1 MSTKDLFKKG
11 NKVLTKSQEAK
22 IETDLESTELVRDVV
37 RANNKFHS
45 HIDYSKPENFAFY
58 GSAQKYYEDSFNRV
72 YQTYPYDGS
81 LSEKEKWLHDS
92 SELDLWIL
100 DNAYPKTAGHVKL
113 GTNQSI
119 VVKGGPNNQP
129 GITEGEKEEL
139 SKQFPIKSGNSNI
152 WDTSI
157 YRNSNLYVDGTLGN
171 TIEFW
176 AKLDASVSNT
186 ATVRL
191 VTIKNTA
198 GATFSISFN
207 RSSGY
212 VGMVYTDAGGDGF
225 DDGYVETT
233 FLEETWAHYSFTVVN
248 TASQVKSEFYKNGVL
263 VKAITSGDDIAP
275 ISQEG
280 LSLVLNGTLASTD
293 TVDGLYLDE
302 FRFWKRARTAQ
313 EIGRHWHT
321 NVNGG
326 TNTDDNKYNTE
337 NRKVDL
343 GIYYKFNEGITG
355 DANID
360 TTVLDYSGRISNG
373 TITNYT
379 TTTRTTTSA
388 FDESGLFEV
397 AEEKDLIIYSSHPD
411 FISSKKTYMDK
422 GLVYDYN
429 NNSSIYHTMP
439 TWIIEED
446 ESSGENA
453 KELTQVMSS
462 YFDSAQIKIKELVN
476 LKDVEYHTLEERM
489 NKPYSLIRK
498 TLESAGM
505 VVPDLFTEASAFEE
519 ILSRGEQEKFE
530 EKLQDVKNTIYQNIY
545 NNLSY
550 IYKSK
555 GTEKAFRNLIRCF
568 GIDDELLKI
577 NMYSDGSD
585 YLLEDSRRTTAI
597 KKKFVD
603 FNNTNRDQGLVYTKA
618 DPSNASSDSY
628 IRGVGLGREPNL
640 SFTFETEVI
649 FPKRVSSDHPSHEP
663 PTNAEEHIA
672 YLGEYTTSYSAND
685 LFDLKAVKENS
696 DASSEN
702 VKFVLTMD
710 GQTLET
716 QFFKSVY
723 ENSKWNLAV
732 RLVPKK
738 SLSGVVSG
746 GSTTDYRAELYCV
759 RMLADVVEDEQL
771 VTADIT
777 EVNARALLAKDK
789 YISIGALHSSG
800 NPESVSLDNDTRV
813 KISSTLFWYDNL
825 TNEEI
830 KAHAS
835 DASNFGRLHPSEEAY
850 SHDAEFATIQVPK
863 RDTLA
868 MHWDFSEVSTTDGSG
883 EFIVNDLSQ
892 GNELTQTDINKKA
905 ILLDGAND
913 HILVSDQDAFSFTDG
928 STDKPFSMSVWA
940 FVGDISTDNG
950 PFLTKADF
958 SGPSNATEYIFK
970 QANGKLQMFM
980 YDTTKSQSG
989 HSIRSIANATSLTN
1003 NTWHHVVMTYDGS
1016 DSQNGIT
1023 LYTDGSETAAT
1034 KTTTQTVVDGSPVV
1048 YENMH
1053 NTTVPLIIGA
1063 TKDGVE
1069 PTLNAN
1075 RVFEDKLADI
1085 CVFDKELS
1093 AAEVTEIYN
1102 SNQVKD
1108 MTKFSAYD
1116 SIISWWKMGD
1126 DLDTTGAGNI
1136 KDYKGSHHGTLT
1148 YGASIVDETTLD
1160 TDSVVDGRYGWFTNL
1175 VGRQVTGLGK
1185 HFTSNDKQIVNRE
1198 YVHSAKHRP
1207 PEVINSED
1215 LIEIRSQ
1222 DDLTFT
1228 KDAQITTHFFAAEKS
1243 MYQVIS
1249 DDMINLFATIVEFND
1264 LIGQPVNRYR
1274 MEYKTLEKFRAR
1286 YFEKVNNVPSLEKYI
1301 ELYKWIDSSIGLMIQ
1316 ELIPVSSNFS
1326 ADLRNMVESHVL
1338 ERNKYWTKFPTMEM
1352 SGEPPVGVMRGINEL
1367 TYNWKEGH
1375 APVAPET
1382 TEDDKFLWGDKR
1394 VNASD
1399 ITTGDSD
1406 VDDNR
1411 EILRKVATRT
1421 TKGMVQVVRRGS
1433 VDVEENKPIL
1443 RTVAGATYEGR
1454 TYANRALS
1462 KPYKLNL
1469 DITKNVHGG
1478 VNYSAKTKDPNA
1490 FIRAAT
1496 RIIPGVG
1503 TVGVAATL
1511 AANPVTYEEWKKLYT
1526 IKRTVNITISDTEL
1540 GLTNTFDGDT
1550 IYPYYGYRDRDAGID
1565 TTAIISGH
1573 HNDSYGG
1580 DAEIPMQGPF
1590 TETWVGGNQH
1600 RHVPLLTGLEDTGSA
1615 NFTAPTSAAGS
1626 ISSQPARTCITVA
1639 DNDDFSFTDGSGQDY
1654 SAAISLWVKPN
1665 SDRTVHIL
1673 TKVDE
1678 WNIHISGSAVFFTIK
1693 DGSSFTASVSPAI
1706 DASSNEWHHLV
1717 INFKA
1722 STSVDSSQIEMWVNG
1737 TLLDTDT
1744 ENNVGYHSMDNQS
1757 TDLIIGNKT
1766 TTLSQG
1772 LNGQMRDIAI
1782 FNFKD
1787 QSSALSAAD
1796 ITELYNDNIAGHPK
1810 LSSLVGW
1817 WKLHKNVEGYLG
1829 RNGTIVTT
1837 SPGEITFNTLP
1848 PRMNSSVRPEFYL
1861 DDSGVLKHPHE
1872 VGNSAAARYTRDE
1885 VAKRP
1890 VNIRN
1895 IKTSTTGNSPL
1906 GNYARDYEVVQT
1918 SGRTQNN
1925 SWFVASGS
1933 GTPTEIDHPF
1943 VVGNEDTEATPGDET
1958 TATIDFV
1965 GRRKRSADF
1974 ALPDRGRSE
1983 HVIVERFSAPGESL
1997 TMTRGYLDRVAEEF
2011 SPYSGINNRNL
2022 DVRSDY
2028 AKRLYTHS
2036 GFHEGSQGYE
2046 SSSPVLPSVH
2056 KVNRN
2061 AFFRPLETGC
2071 TTDYD
2076 NAYVSHQI
2084 PRSDLQYAFVTASID
2099 YDKYR
2104 YYADFTDI
2112 GYLEV
2117 PDDDSL
2123 SFVSTDLSFFCWINP
2138 IKLKEEILSLTD
2150 PGGWINIVN
2159 KIDLANPANG
2169 VEYDLRIQN
2178 NGGTIS
2184 LQAIIATD
2192 GSNYIQR
2199 SCALDTSLL
2208 KNWFSVGFSHDYS
2221 SSEIKVFVNGQQP
2234 SSTYSTIGTHTGMT
2248 NGTAPLTI
2256 GDRYYIRDAILFSK
2270 YVSPTEALE
2279 LYNTKDVRNLSFY
2292 AQTLSYWKLASR
2304 KDSVGTNDG
2313 TIEVNGKVINNENP
2327 PGQCFYSDQPL
2338 FSGYYD
2344 EIHVQKGNEEYN
2356 APYADFQGGGWRFVR
2371 NVEKASVVNQ
2381 RRTNTYSQLTRNSGD
2396 RGVSSY
2402 IEPAVVWNKPNIHYV
2417 IDENYDTSIRQ
2428 GSIFSQ
2434 DAVEFG
2440 SNPISYSYSNN
2451 LEVFSNEMLTRAV
2464 DIDKTDN
2471 SGFSEILME
2480 IFKKAELLFSRSVAR
2495 EIIFPK
2501 HKNVGLKKTRTR
2513 TKFDTYKFFWKD
2525 KMFDRVKCSNAT
2537 KLGYEM
2543 TPEFQKLFNQKYSV
2557 DVVDNFHYI
2566 QSGSAEESYKVIGDL
2581 TYMGEDRMRHMVTRK
2596 DVDPLHTG
2604 SSTLLYGLEGICEAQ
2619 ATSSDIVPVY
2629 SSSEIARNKK
2639 APIPSPQLYHNPY
2652 NENYKESEGWINRK
2666 PITSGQKVNYNDYDS
2681 FSEEVKL
2688 AAQNYGLVSEFRI
2701 SEHMDKYILE
2711 NGGNFRAKNYDFLTL
2726 DGASHDGESHTLS
2739 SGTSIKETSTFYSLK
2754 KENDSLTIT
2763 AYPTDASLLSGLR
2776 TFVKNNAEGFF
2787 GYNPIYTRTNSTFD
2801 ITNSVN
2807 SEVEILASGGENYIS
2822 INPYQDGVSAAGKF
2836 NLSTSDEDWVEIE
2849 IDNFTQDGLINEAFP
2864 LLTYL
2869 NFSPYT
2875 YSDVSVDEAYPSPVV
2890 FSVWAQPE
2898 TLSSGETQTSFGLFN
2913 FGSGSRSVSLFSK
2926 YNFSQGLASYQD
2938 LGITLVLSDGS
2949 GDPDEGLPG
2958 TTLTDSSSVYTF
2970 FTPGGSPAELNPNV
2984 MNNVVLQIVP
2994 PEPTSAASTS
3004 YEKNYLVKIYLNGVE
3019 LHGVHVMELESANW
3033 NGRNS
3038 GGQSINAYSPCPIGE
3053 FEGTSNPW
3061 FEEYDVDYAG
3071 RLKGMSTS
3079 TSLRLG
3085 TADYANSRMNIS
3097 AGSFKFRGLLD
3108 EFTIFRG
3115 ILPSSSIA
3123 AIYNNGVPNNVNELI
3138 ANGQIVGNGLYETT
3152 DRAFHM
3158 TSFGLISIPMPST
3171 VDNGE
3176 FDLGGKY
3183 YSNFESITSSGVVPT
3198 GWTTNESNE
3207 TPANGPTVQ
3216 QSTLGAGNSVF
3227 ALRGYLDLHSDVD
3240 DPPGAH
3246 TSHSDDHFRWIQ
3258 HPQAFE
3264 TGITVSFKAY
3274 QGRTSGDYGLTEEPE
3289 QSKGEYLW
3297 LQYKVGTGGTWQDA
3311 ADPLQPGTGGGGTGG
3326 IWDLQTTVTR
3336 DITDAGV
3343 SSSSPIYLRWIA
3355 YAETTGDTANRDTWG
3370 IDDIEIKETAVTE
3383 DEYTAVEAQRIQIL
3397 AGSTPFVK
3405 YTDFEDNYDKPAQQ
3419 LIEAS
3424 LPVWHR
3430 IGVPNYDKVVTQ
3442 DQWDEE
3448 FFSSYVHTDD
3458 INFIEAA
3465 DAEHDELGLETT
3477 KKVRL
3482 KVNAI
3487 KKLLPY
3493 EGFYPQD
3500 RTVQLANLFVEK
3512 VSPDILHNEKVY
3524 KDQAVQAALQHFFAP
3539 GILYNS
3545 IKAGIAC
3552 DWATYTNESG
3562 MEPSYFGQTIQV
3574 FDATGAIETKYLK
3587 DAIPYWS
3594 NAPQTV
3600 NIYSE
3605 GADDAARLL
3614 DVPPTTSNALS
3625 GLFSHSEIDVPDSD
3639 LSIKRLVI
3647 TKAPNKRLPFESL
3660 LSPVE
3665 YLLDGTD
3672 GDRYTPAT
3680 ASVNVERKSNQHF
3693 LLNPSYYNSLHVDM
3707 TGTPTTS
3714 YDKYCSPYFELSGDS
3729 VGKKDFRY
3737 ELAMNNFLSETV
3749 KFFIKE
3755 EQLSSFSSRPENE
3768 FSAMTSGSTYY
3779 MDVALRQSQK
3789 FSVVNSPGSLGGR
3802 YFGPPSAYIKES
3814 DSYGFIYPQAGTNN
3828 NIEDPAYAPY
3838 TPPYFY
3844 GESVARVTFTATETK
3859 KYTLDEILEQS
3870 TVQYEN
3876 RQAAD
3881 LFRRK
3886 NLINTA
3892 VDASGAPSDPFDGD
3906 FENSTAWTSKMPLD
3920 SSINLFG
3927 KTKLSRQ
3934 EFDAG
3939 GNPTAISSSNNTELD
3954 TWVIYTKF
3962 ECPLFNFSDSSQD
3975 SDEGTLDALGIN
3987 TDNVE
3992 FLSTGSYDY
4001 TSSYLNTQNTERFT
4015 TDKRTGSGIWAGYGK
4030 QEDGKGVTV
4039 SIRESFPQGASATT
4053 GSLIEVCGFTPEAKQ
4068 IGRVAD
4074 EKEITEAVVMIP
4086 FLDKPIRAL
4095 GSPATVLVDDKNF
4108 IKINKLEYREQERKH
4123 NINGVIYTN
4132 EAGEEIR
4139 QTSITNMIEGMKKYN
4154 VPPLYDFETFE
4165 DQDPFVM
4172 YFFEFRH
4179 ILDRED
4185 LSNIWQ
4191 GVQPKIAKEAMLDSV
4206 EIDHEINKHEFF
4218 GNMGKLPEGI
4228 RWMTF
4233 KVKRKAEKSYYKMTQ
4248 DSRDDSRFKFDFE
4261 VGTKEPEY
4269 GYNYPY
4275 DYFTMLEK
4283 VQVEVGSEKDV
4294 DPAEQYRRSTGDE
4307 E

>member
-22 IETDLESTELVRDVV
+22 IKSDLESTELVRDVV
-37 RANNKFHS
+37 RASNKFHS
-45 HIDYSKPENFAFY
+45 HVDYSKPENFAFY

-81 LSEKEKWLHDS
+81 LSEKEKWFHDS

-100 DNAYPKTAGHVKL
+100 DNAYPKSAGHVKL

-119 VVKGGPNNQP
+119 TVKGGPNNQP
-129 GITEGEKEEL
+129 GITAGEKEEL
-139 SKQFPIKSGNSNI
+139 SKQYPVKQGNSNI

-157 YRNSNLYVDGTLGN
+157 YRNSNLYIDGTLGN

-176 AKLDASVSNT
+176 AKLEASVSGDVYPVVVGNENGNRIQVQFNT
-186 ATVRL
+186 TTNL
-191 VTIKNTA
+191 V
-198 GATFSISFN
+198 SL
-207 RSSGY
+207 
-212 VGMVYTDAGGDGF
+212 VYTDDTDVGLSGASGQ
-225 DDGYVETT
+225 TT
-233 FLEETWAHYSFTVVN
+233 IASLFGTTWAHYAFSFVN
-248 TASQVKSEFYKNGVL
+248 SGSNVKAEIYKNGTIVGT
-263 VKAITSGDDIAP
+263 ITSGTNLGTV
-275 ISQEG
+275 SQKTTY
-280 LSLVLNGTLASTD
+280 LRANGTAASTN
-293 TVDGLYLDE
+293 TVNGLYLDE
-302 FRFWKRARTAQ
+302 FRFWKRIRTAE
-313 EIGRHWHT
+313 EIGRYWLT

-355 DANID
+355 DASID

-379 TTTRTTTSA
+379 STVRVTTSA

-397 AEEKDLIIYSSHPD
+397 AEEKDLVIYSSHPD
-411 FISSKKTYMDK
+411 FVSAKKLYMDT

-439 TWIIEED
+439 AWIIEED
-446 ESSGENA
+446 DTSGQNT
-453 KELTQVMSS
+453 KELTQIMSS
-462 YFDSAQIKIKELVN
+462 YFDSAQVKIKELVN
-476 LKDVEYHTLEERM
+476 LKDVEYHTLEERT

-519 ILSRGEQEKFE
+519 ILSRGEKEKFE

-555 GTEKAFRNLIRCF
+555 GTEKSFRNLIRCF

-577 NMYSDGSD
+577 NMYSDGAD

-603 FNNTNRDQGLVYTKA
+603 FNHAGRDQGLVYTKV
-618 DPSNASSDSY
+618 DSSNSSSTSY
-628 IRGVGLGREPNL
+628 IRGVGPSRSPNL

-649 FPKRVSSDHPSHEP
+649 FPKRVASDHPGFDA
-663 PTNAEEHIA
+663 PTNLEEHIA

-685 LFDLKAVKENS
+685 LFDLKAVKEGS

-800 NPESVSLDNDTRV
+800 NPESASLDNDTRV

-892 GNELTQTDINKKA
+892 GNTIFESDVNKKA
-905 ILLDGAND
+905 ILLDGTD
-913 HILVSDQDAFSFTDG
+913 DIVVVSDQDAYSPTDG
-928 STDKPFSMSVWA
+928 STDKAFSISAWIY
-940 FVGDISTDNG
+940 VGDVSADNG
-950 PFLTKADF
+950 PFVAK
-958 SGPSNATEYIFK
+958 SNNTISVRNEYIFK
-970 QANGKLQMFM
+970 HASGEVQFFIYDSALNANGNALRAQAN
-980 YDTTKSQSG
+980 
-989 HSIRSIANATSLTN
+989 AATLSDA
-1003 NTWHHVVMTYDGS
+1003 TWHHVVMTYDGS
-1016 DSQNGIT
+1016 TNASGIKI
-1023 LYTDGSETAAT
+1023 YTDGSQTATTNSEAGTYVRLRNTAT
-1034 KTTTQTVVDGSPVV
+1034 
-1048 YENMH
+1048 
-1053 NTTVPLIIGA
+1053 PLTFGA
-1063 TKDGVE
+1063 TED
-1069 PTLNAN
+1069 TSNAN

-1085 CVFDKELS
+1085 CIFDKELS
-1093 AAEVTEIYN
+1093 ATEVTEIYN

-1108 MTKFSAYD
+1108 MSKFSAYD
-1116 SIISWWKMGD
+1116 NIISWWKMGD
-1126 DLDTTGAGNI
+1126 DLDATGANGI

-1148 YGASIVDETTLD
+1148 NGASIVDETTLG

-1175 VGRQVTGLGK
+1175 VGRQVTGRGK
-1185 HFTSNDKQIVNRE
+1185 HFTNNDKQIVNRE

-1338 ERNKYWTKFPTMEM
+1338 ERNKYWTKFPTLEM
-1352 SGEPPVGVMRGINEL
+1352 SGEPPMGVMRGINEL
-1367 TYNWKEGH
+1367 TYNWKEGT
-1375 APVAPET
+1375 APVGSET
-1382 TEDDKFLWGDKR
+1382 TENDKFLWGDKR

-1399 ITTGDSD
+1399 ITTGNST

-1411 EILRKVATRT
+1411 EILRRVATRT
-1421 TKGMVQVVRRGS
+1421 TEGMVQVVRRGS

-1443 RTVAGATYEGR
+1443 RTPAGAVYQGR
-1454 TYANRALS
+1454 TFANRALS

-1469 DITKNVHGG
+1469 DIAKNVHGG

-1496 RIIPGVG
+1496 RIIPGDPA
-1503 TVGVAATL
+1503 TVGIAATL
-1511 AANPVTYEEWKKLYT
+1511 ATNPVTYEEWKKLYT
-1526 IKRTVNITISDTEL
+1526 VKRTVTVTISDTEL
-1540 GLTNTFDGDT
+1540 SLTSTFDGDT

-1565 TTAIISGH
+1565 TTAVISGH
-1573 HNDSYGG
+1573 HNDSYGD

-1600 RHVPLLTGLEDTGSA
+1600 RHVHLLTGLEDTGSA
-1615 NFTAPTSAAGS
+1615 NFTAPTSAAGT
-1626 ISSQPARTCITVA
+1626 IPSQPARTSITVA
-1639 DNDDFSFTDGSGQDY
+1639 DNDDFSFTDGSSQDY

-1665 SDRTVHIL
+1665 SDRTVYLL

-1678 WNIHISGSAVFFTIK
+1678 WNIHISSSSAVVFTIK
-1693 DGSSFTASVSPAI
+1693 DGSSFTAQIAPGIATT
-1706 DASSNEWHHLV
+1706 SNEWHHLV
-1717 INFKA
+1717 VNFKA
-1722 STSVDSSQIEMWVNG
+1722 SISVDSSQIELWVNG
-1737 TLLDTDT
+1737 VLLDTDT
-1744 ENNVGYHSMDNQS
+1744 EDNAGYHSMDNKS
-1757 TDLIIGNKT
+1757 TELIIGNFT
-1766 TTLSQG
+1766 TSYDQG
-1772 LNGQMRDIAI
+1772 MNGQMRDVAI

-1796 ITELYNDNIAGHPK
+1796 IAELYNDNIAGHPK
-1810 LSSLVGW
+1810 VASLVGW

-1837 SPGEITFNTLP
+1837 SPGEITFNALP
-1848 PRMNSSVRPEFYL
+1848 PRMNSSIRPEFYL

-1872 VGNSAAARYTRDE
+1872 VGTTAAARYTRDE

-1895 IKTSTTGNSPL
+1895 IKTNTTGNSPL

-1933 GTPTEIDHPF
+1933 GTPTEINHPF
-1943 VVGNEDTEATPGDET
+1943 VVGDEKDIP
-1958 TATIDFV
+1958 IDFV

-2011 SPYSGINNRNL
+2011 SPYAGINNRNL

-2061 AFFRPLETGC
+2061 TFFRPVDGGC

-2076 NAYVSHQI
+2076 NAYVNHQI

-2104 YYADFTDI
+2104 TGAADERYPYDQC
-2112 GYLEV
+2112 
-2117 PDDDSL
+2117 S
-2123 SFVSTDLSFFCWINP
+2123 
-2138 IKLKEEILSLTD
+2138 D
-2150 PGGWINIVN
+2150 PAAD
-2159 KIDLANPANG
+2159 KIP
-2169 VEYDLRIQN
+2169 V
-2178 NGGTIS
+2178 
-2184 LQAIIATD
+2184 
-2192 GSNYIQR
+2192 
-2199 SCALDTSLL
+2199 
-2208 KNWFSVGFSHDYS
+2208 
-2221 SSEIKVFVNGQQP
+2221 
-2234 SSTYSTIGTHTGMT
+2234 
-2248 NGTAPLTI
+2248 
-2256 GDRYYIRDAILFSK
+2256 
-2270 YVSPTEALE
+2270 
-2279 LYNTKDVRNLSFY
+2279 
-2292 AQTLSYWKLASR
+2292 
-2304 KDSVGTNDG
+2304 
-2313 TIEVNGKVINNENP
+2313 
-2327 PGQCFYSDQPL
+2327 L

-2344 EIHVQKGNEEYN
+2344 EIHVQKGNEGYN
-2356 APYADFQGGGWRFVR
+2356 APYADFQGGGWRFIR
-2371 NVEKASVVNQ
+2371 NVENPQVVNQ
-2381 RRTNTYSQLTRNSGD
+2381 RKTNTYSQLVPASGVGIAE
-2396 RGVSSY
+2396 RTVNSY
-2402 IEPAVVWNKPNIHYV
+2402 IEPAVVWNKPNTHYV
-2417 IDENYDTSIRQ
+2417 LNEIYDAFVRSGTVPPSVGEPTADLAARRQ
-2428 GSIFSQ
+2428 DIEKS
-2434 DAVEFG
+2434 

-2451 LEVFSNEMLTRAV
+2451 LEMFSNEMLTRAV

-2471 SGFSEILME
+2471 GDFSETLME
-2480 IFKKAELLFSRSVAR
+2480 IFKKAELLFSSSVAR

-2525 KMFDRVKCSNAT
+2525 KMFDRVKCSNTT

-2543 TPEFQKLFNQKYSV
+2543 TPEFKRLFKQKFSV
-2557 DVVDNFHYI
+2557 DVMDGFHFHQTDSTDNEY
-2566 QSGSAEESYKVIGDL
+2566 YKVIGDL
-2581 TYMGEDRMRHMVTRK
+2581 TYMGEDRMRHMITRK
-2596 DVDPLHTG
+2596 DLDLTDSSHPLSGSSSTG
-2604 SSTLLYGLEGICEAQ
+2604 SFLGLEGICEAQ

-2629 SSSEIARNKK
+2629 SSSEITRNKT

-2711 NGGNFRAKNYDFLTL
+2711 NGGNFRVKNYDFLTL

-2754 KENDSLTIT
+2754 KEDDSLAIA
-2763 AYPTDASLLSGLR
+2763 AYPTSSTDTAL
-2776 TFVKNNAEGFF
+2776 VKNNAEGFF
-2787 GYNPIYTRTNSTFD
+2787 GLNPIYTPAGSDFD

-2807 SEVEILASGGENYIS
+2807 SEVEILASDVENYIS

-2836 NLSTSDEDWVEIE
+2836 NLSASDNDYLDITL
-2849 IDNFTQDGLINEAFP
+2849 DNFTISAETTPGEAP
-2864 LLTYL
+2864 LDANALSFHRTS
-2869 NFSPYT
+2869 SP
-2875 YSDVSVDEAYPSPVV
+2875 DPVAVSI
-2890 FSVWAQPE
+2890 WAQPE
-2898 TLSSGETQTSFGLFN
+2898 ETYTST
-2913 FGSGSRSVSLFSK
+2913 SKCVWSLFQLDGGDRVCL
-2926 YNFSQGLASYQD
+2926 FSQYHYSDGEPTGSDYRNLGL
-2938 LGITLVLSDGS
+2938 TLVA
-2949 GDPDEGLPG
+2949 
-2958 TTLTDSSSVYTF
+2958 TDSTNDGIPGQNIDNNSTVYTF
-2970 FTPGGSPAELNPNV
+2970 FKSDGTVAFLENGK
-2984 MNNVVLQIVP
+2984 MNNIVLQVIP
-2994 PEPTSAASTS
+2994 PETASGAS
-3004 YEKNYLVKIYLNGVE
+3004 INFLIKAWLNGEE
-3019 LHGVHVMELESANW
+3019 LYGIHVRELDSTIYSERVLHAQAIS
-3033 NGRNS
+3033 
-3038 GGQSINAYSPCPIGE
+3038 AYSPCPIGMWQHS
-3053 FEGTSNPW
+3053 GINPPW
-3061 FEEYDVDYAG
+3061 HTYYDASGFSDNLNVRGLSYAKYG
-3071 RLKGMSTS
+3071 RLGMDTS
-3079 TSLRLG
+3079 S
-3085 TADYANSRMNIS
+3085 N
-3097 AGSFKFRGLLD
+3097 KFRGLLD
-3108 EFTIFRG
+3108 EFTMFRG
-3115 ILPSSSIA
+3115 ILPSSSIT
-3123 AIYNNGVPNNVNELI
+3123 AIYNNGVPNNVNELV
-3138 ANGQIVGNGLYETT
+3138 ANGQIVGNGLYEGTT
-3152 DRAFHM
+3152 NQN
-3158 TSFGLISIPMPST
+3158 LIINGQVFSYPVPAT

-3176 FDLGGKY
+3176 FDIIGYDGETSAISYDFQSTAVDHLH
-3183 YSNFESITSSGVVPT
+3183 SNWTS
-3198 GWTTNESNE
+3198 NESDE
-3207 TPANGPTVQ
+3207 TEAYGPKVKENTA
-3216 QSTLGAGNSVF
+3216 STNKALV
-3227 ALRGYLDLHSDVD
+3227 LRGYLDSYSDVTN
-3240 DPPGAH
+3240 PPGPTDSSAYY
-3246 TSHSDDHFRWIQ
+3246 RWVSPDNTFASPIS
-3258 HPQAFE
+3258 
-3264 TGITVSFKAY
+3264 ISFKAY
-3274 QGRTSGDYGLTEEPE
+3274 EGRSGGDYTCINPPE
-3289 QSKGEYLW
+3289 SNQQEYLW
-3297 LQYKVGTGGTWQDA
+3297 LQYKIGASGAWRVLKTIKPGENNIDAVSSTWDLQNDISAIIGDVGQTV
-3311 ADPLQPGTGGGGTGG
+3311 ADPL
-3326 IWDLQTTVTR
+3326 
-3336 DITDAGV
+3336 
-3343 SSSSPIYLRWIA
+3343 YLRWICHVS
-3355 YAETTGDTANRDTWG
+3355 TTNATTAGSALDLWA
-3370 IDDIEIKETAVTE
+3370 IDDIVIKNLTTETIDRPTSSPGL
-3383 DEYTAVEAQRIQIL
+3383 QRISL
-3397 AGSTPFVK
+3397 NSSATGPRFGSV
-3405 YTDFEDNYDKPAQQ
+3405 DFENNYSIPEQQ
-3419 LIEAS
+3419 SIEAS

-3430 IGVPNYDKVVTQ
+3430 IGVPSYDKVVTQ
-3442 DQWDEE
+3442 GQWDNE

-3465 DAEHDELGLETT
+3465 DAKHDELGLETK

-3512 VSPDILHNEKVY
+3512 ISPDILHNEKVY

-3552 DWATYTNESG
+3552 DWASYTNESG
-3562 MEPSYFGQTIQV
+3562 IEPSYFGSKINILDSGV
-3574 FDATGAIETKYLK
+3574 PSTKY
-3587 DAIPYWS
+3587 S
-3594 NAPQTV
+3594 QRMAPIWYLYPATIDLTTETFLTSPPV
-3600 NIYSE
+3600 NV
-3605 GADDAARLL
+3605 D
-3614 DVPPTTSNALS
+3614 TNLS
-3625 GLFSHSEIDVPDSD
+3625 GPYGNFSDSLTYDTITTNSYTPSPLAFDIDYLVKD
-3639 LSIKRLVI
+3639 LII
-3647 TKAPNKRLPFESL
+3647 TKAPSKRLPFESIL
-3660 LSPVE
+3660 EPYK
-3665 YLLDGTD
+3665 YLKDGNDGTLQD
-3672 GDRYTPAT
+3672 AAGTEKIKKKP
-3680 ASVNVERKSNQHF
+3680 NQHF
-3693 LLNPSYYNSLHVDM
+3693 LMNPSYYKDIIKYNTTETTRTVDEANSNYKD
-3707 TGTPTTS
+3707 
-3714 YDKYCSPYFELSGDS
+3714 YNYPYFEVTEDS
-3729 VGKKDFRY
+3729 HSRDSRY
-3737 ELAMNNFLSETV
+3737 EMAMNNFLAEST
-3749 KFFIKE
+3749 KFFIKG
-3755 EQLSSFSSRPENE
+3755 EQLSSFASNKPQG
-3768 FSAMTSGSTYY
+3768 SGFTMDSGKVYY
-3779 MDVALRQSQK
+3779 MDVVLSK
-3789 FSVVNSPGSLGGR
+3789 SKEFSIVNSPGSLGGR
-3802 YFGPPSAYIKES
+3802 YFGPPVRWIGGDGEVYQDES
-3814 DSYGFIYPQAGTNN
+3814 GKISDAAF
-3828 NIEDPAYAPY
+3828 APY
-3838 TPPYFY
+3838 TPSYFY
-3844 GESVARVTFTATETK
+3844 AESRARIKFTPPTSGSTT
-3859 KYTLDEILEQS
+3859 YTLDEIFELSEVMDIS
-3870 TVQYEN
+3870 DKTDQYFSQEAVSMN
-3876 RQAAD
+3876 R
-3881 LFRRK
+3881 
-3886 NLINTA
+3886 INPLSQEPTP
-3892 VDASGAPSDPFDGD
+3892 PSDLSYTSSPAY
-3906 FENSTAWTSKMPLD
+3906 TAKMPL
-3920 SSINLFG
+3920 SASIELFG

-3934 EFDAG
+3934 EFDAD
-3939 GNPTAISSSNNTELD
+3939 GNPTAISSANNTELD

-3962 ECPLFNFSDSSQD
+3962 ECPLFDFSDSSNA

-3987 TDNVE
+3987 KKPKET
-3992 FLSTGSYDY
+3992 LSKTIDSGTYDY
-4001 TSSYLNTQNTERFT
+4001 TSSYTNTQNTERFT

-4030 QEDGKGVTV
+4030 QQDGNGVTI
-4039 SIRESFPQGASATT
+4039 SIRESFPQGVSATT
-4053 GSLIEVCGFTPEAKQ
+4053 GSLIDVCGFTPETKQ
-4068 IGRVAD
+4068 VGRVAD
-4074 EKEITEAVVMIP
+4074 EKEITESVIMIP

-4172 YFFEFRH
+4172 YFFEFKH
-4179 ILDRED
+4179 TLDRED

-4191 GVQPKIAKEAMLDSV
+4191 GVQPKIAKKATLDSV
-4206 EIDHEINKHEFF
+4206 EIDHEINPHEFF
-4218 GNMGKLPEGI
+4218 GNIGELPEGI

-4275 DYFTMLEK
+4275 DYFTMLEMI
-4283 VQVEVGSEKDV
+4283 QVEANSEKQI
-4294 DPAEQYRRSTGDE
+4294 DPLEQYKRLADGDE

>member
-22 IETDLESTELVRDVV
+22 IKSDLESTELVRDVV
-37 RANNKFHS
+37 RTNNKFHS
-45 HIDYSKPENFAFY
+45 HVDYSKPENFAFY

-81 LSEKEKWLHDS
+81 LSEKEKWFHDS

-100 DNAYPKTAGHVKL
+100 DNAYPKSAGHVKL

-119 VVKGGPNNQP
+119 TVKGGPNNQP
-129 GITEGEKEEL
+129 GITAGEKEEL
-139 SKQFPIKSGNSNI
+139 SKQYPVKQGNSNI
-152 WDTSI
+152 WDTSV
-157 YRNSNLYVDGTLGN
+157 YRNSNLYIDGTLGN

-191 VTIKNTA
+191 VTIRNTA
-198 GATFSISFN
+198 GATLSVDFS
-207 RSSGY
+207 RSAGS
-212 VGMVYTDAGGDGF
+212 VGIVCEDDEGTGLATNFVDA
-225 DDGYVETT
+225 T
-233 FLEETWAHYSFTVVN
+233 FLGETWAHYSFSFIN
-248 TASQVKSEFYKNGVL
+248 TATQVRAEFYKNGVL
-263 VKAITSGDDIAP
+263 SKTVTSDDPIAT

-280 LSLVLNGTLASTD
+280 LSLVLNGTAASTN
-293 TVDGLYLDE
+293 TVNGLYLDE
-302 FRFWKRARTAQ
+302 FRFWKRVRTAE
-313 EIGRHWHT
+313 EIGRYWLT
-321 NVNGG
+321 NVHGG

-343 GIYYKFNEGITG
+343 GIYYKFNEGVTG
-355 DANID
+355 DASID

-379 TTTRTTTSA
+379 STARVTTSA

-397 AEEKDLIIYSSHPD
+397 AEEKDLVIYSSHPD
-411 FISSKKTYMDK
+411 FVSAKKLYMDT

-439 TWIIEED
+439 AWIIEED
-446 ESSGENA
+446 DTSGQNT
-453 KELTQVMSS
+453 KELTQIMSS
-462 YFDSAQIKIKELVN
+462 YFDSAQVKIKELVN
-476 LKDVEYHTLEERM
+476 LKDVEYHTLEERT

-519 ILSRGEQEKFE
+519 ILSRGEKEKFE

-555 GTEKAFRNLIRCF
+555 GTEKSFRNLIRCF

-577 NMYSDGSD
+577 NMYSDGAD

-603 FNNTNRDQGLVYTKA
+603 FNNADRDQGLVYTKA

-649 FPKRVSSDHPSHEP
+649 FPKRIPSDHPGFDA
-663 PTNAEEHIA
+663 PTNLEEHIA

-685 LFDLKAVKENS
+685 LFDLKAVKEGS

-738 SLSGVVSG
+738 SLSGAVSG

-759 RMLADVVEDEQL
+759 RMLADVVEDEET

-789 YISIGALHSSG
+789 YVSIGALHSSG
-800 NPESVSLDNDTRV
+800 NPEVESLDNDTRV
-813 KISSTLFWYDNL
+813 KISSTLFWYDNV

-830 KAHAS
+830 RAHAS

-892 GNELTQTDINKKA
+892 GNELIQTDINKKA
-905 ILLDGAND
+905 VSLDGTDD
-913 HILVSDQDAFSFTDG
+913 HILISDSDAFSFTDG
-928 STDKPFSMSVWA
+928 STDKPFSMSAWVL
-940 FVGDISTDNG
+940 VGDISTDNG
-950 PFLTKADF
+950 PFITKINFTA
-958 SGPSNATEYIFK
+958 STATEYLFK
-970 QANGKLQMFM
+970 QANGKVQMFM
-980 YDTTKSQSG
+980 YDTSKSTSG
-989 HSIRSIANATSLTN
+989 HAIRALANATSLTSD
-1003 NTWHHVVMTYDGS
+1003 TWHHVVVTYDGS
-1016 DSQNGIT
+1016 NSQNGIT
-1023 LYTDGSETAAT
+1023 LYTDGSETAST
-1034 KTTTQTVVDGSPVV
+1034 KTATQTVVDGSPVV
-1048 YENMH
+1048 YENMR
-1053 NTTVPLIIGA
+1053 NTTIPLILGA
-1063 TKDGVE
+1063 TQDGATPPVVA
-1069 PTLNAN
+1069 T

-1116 SIISWWKMGD
+1116 NIISWWKMGD

-1148 YGASIVDETTLD
+1148 NGASIVDDITLD
-1160 TDSVVDGRYGWFTNL
+1160 TDSIVDGRYGWFTNL

-1185 HFTSNDKQIVNRE
+1185 HFTNNDKQIVNRE

-1338 ERNKYWTKFPTMEM
+1338 ERNKYWTKFPTLEM
-1352 SGEPPVGVMRGINEL
+1352 PGEPPMGVVRGINEL

-1375 APVAPET
+1375 APVGSET
-1382 TEDDKFLWGDKR
+1382 TENDKFLWGDKR

-1399 ITTGDSD
+1399 ITTGDST

-1421 TKGMVQVVRRGS
+1421 TEGMVQVVDRG
-1433 VDVEENKPIL
+1433 VTPTKNFVEESKPIL
-1443 RTVAGATYEGR
+1443 RTPAGATYEGR
-1454 TYANRALS
+1454 TFANRALS
-1462 KPYKLNL
+1462 KPYKLKL
-1469 DITKNVHGG
+1469 DIAKNVHGG

-1490 FIRAAT
+1490 FIRAVT
-1496 RIIPGVG
+1496 RIIPTFNFGG
-1503 TVGVAATL
+1503 GFTVGITPTL
-1511 AANPVTYEEWKKLYT
+1511 ATNPVTYEEWKKLYT
-1526 IKRTVNITISDTEL
+1526 VKRTVTVTITDTEL
-1540 GLTNTFDGDT
+1540 SLISTFDGDT

-1565 TTAIISGH
+1565 TTAVISGH
-1573 HNDSYGG
+1573 HNDSYGD

-1600 RHVPLLTGLEDTGSA
+1600 RHVHFKEQ
-1615 NFTAPTSAAGS
+1615 AP
-1626 ISSQPARTCITVA
+1626 A
-1639 DNDDFSFTDGSGQDY
+1639 D
-1654 SAAISLWVKPN
+1654 
-1665 SDRTVHIL
+1665 
-1673 TKVDE
+1673 
-1678 WNIHISGSAVFFTIK
+1678 
-1693 DGSSFTASVSPAI
+1693 
-1706 DASSNEWHHLV
+1706 
-1717 INFKA
+1717 
-1722 STSVDSSQIEMWVNG
+1722 
-1737 TLLDTDT
+1737 
-1744 ENNVGYHSMDNQS
+1744 
-1757 TDLIIGNKT
+1757 
-1766 TTLSQG
+1766 
-1772 LNGQMRDIAI
+1772 
-1782 FNFKD
+1782 
-1787 QSSALSAAD
+1787 
-1796 ITELYNDNIAGHPK
+1796 
-1810 LSSLVGW
+1810 
-1817 WKLHKNVEGYLG
+1817 
-1829 RNGTIVTT
+1829 
-1837 SPGEITFNTLP
+1837 
-1848 PRMNSSVRPEFYL
+1848 RPELYL
-1861 DDSGVLKHPHE
+1861 DDSGTLKHPQE
-1872 VGNSAAARYTRDE
+1872 VNSNNAAARYTRDE

-1895 IKTSTTGNSPL
+1895 IKTDTTDNSPL

-1925 SWFVASGS
+1925 SWFVDNEGASPAEANSAFIS
-1933 GTPTEIDHPF
+1933 GTT
-1943 VVGNEDTEATPGDET
+1943 
-1958 TATIDFV
+1958 
-1965 GRRKRSADF
+1965 DF
-1974 ALPDRGRSE
+1974 ALPNRGRTE
-1983 HVIVERFSAPGESL
+1983 HVFTERFSAPGDPL
-1997 TMTRGYLDRVAEEF
+1997 TLSRGFLDTVAEEF
-2011 SPYSGINNRNL
+2011 SVYNSMNYRNL
-2022 DVRSDY
+2022 EERLEQQ
-2028 AKRLYTHS
+2028 KRLYTHS
-2036 GFHEGSQGYE
+2036 GIYNGSQGYE
-2046 SSSPVLPSVH
+2046 DTVSGIPSIH

-2061 AFFRPLETGC
+2061 AFFRPVDGGC

-2076 NAYVSHQI
+2076 NAYISHQI

-2104 YYADFTDI
+2104 TGAADERYPYDQC
-2112 GYLEV
+2112 
-2117 PDDDSL
+2117 S
-2123 SFVSTDLSFFCWINP
+2123 
-2138 IKLKEEILSLTD
+2138 D
-2150 PGGWINIVN
+2150 PAAD
-2159 KIDLANPANG
+2159 KIP
-2169 VEYDLRIQN
+2169 V
-2178 NGGTIS
+2178 
-2184 LQAIIATD
+2184 
-2192 GSNYIQR
+2192 
-2199 SCALDTSLL
+2199 
-2208 KNWFSVGFSHDYS
+2208 
-2221 SSEIKVFVNGQQP
+2221 
-2234 SSTYSTIGTHTGMT
+2234 
-2248 NGTAPLTI
+2248 
-2256 GDRYYIRDAILFSK
+2256 
-2270 YVSPTEALE
+2270 
-2279 LYNTKDVRNLSFY
+2279 
-2292 AQTLSYWKLASR
+2292 
-2304 KDSVGTNDG
+2304 
-2313 TIEVNGKVINNENP
+2313 
-2327 PGQCFYSDQPL
+2327 L

-2344 EIHVQKGNEEYN
+2344 EIHVQKGNEGYN
-2356 APYADFQGGGWRFVR
+2356 APYADFQGGGWRFIR
-2371 NVEKASVVNQ
+2371 NVEKAAVMNQ
-2381 RRTNTYSQLTRNSGD
+2381 RRTNTYSQLVRTPRIGVED
-2396 RGVSSY
+2396 RSVVSY
-2402 IEPAVVWNKPNIHYV
+2402 IEPAVVWNKPNTHYILNEQAATLV
-2417 IDENYDTSIRQ
+2417 KRGETPSLSKGRNTR
-2428 GSIFSQ
+2428 
-2434 DAVEFG
+2434 
-2440 SNPISYSYSNN
+2440 PITYSYSNN
-2451 LEVFSNEMLTRAV
+2451 LETFTNQDLADAIDLEVVSNSQFSDTLF
-2464 DIDKTDN
+2464 DI
-2471 SGFSEILME
+2471 FS
-2480 IFKKAELLFSRSVAR
+2480 KAELLFSHSVAR
-2495 EIIFPK
+2495 EIIFPR
-2501 HKNVGLKKTRTR
+2501 HKNVGLKKIRTR

-2525 KMFDRVKCSNAT
+2525 KMFDRVKCSNTT

-2543 TPEFQKLFNQKYSV
+2543 TPEFKRLFKQKFSV
-2557 DVVDNFHYI
+2557 DVMDSFHFH
-2566 QSGSAEESYKVIGDL
+2566 QDLQGSADNEHYKVIGDL
-2581 TYMGEDRMRHMVTRK
+2581 TYMGEDRMRHMITRK
-2596 DVDPLHTG
+2596 DLDLTDSSHPLNGT
-2604 SSTLLYGLEGICEAQ
+2604 SSGVSFLGLEGICEAQ

-2629 SSSEIARNKK
+2629 SSSEITRNKT

-2666 PITSGQKVNYNDYDS
+2666 PITSGQKASYNDYDS

-2754 KENDSLTIT
+2754 KEDDSLAIT
-2763 AYPTDASLLSGLR
+2763 AYPTSSTDTTL
-2776 TFVKNNAEGFF
+2776 VKNNAEGFF
-2787 GYNPIYTRTNSTFD
+2787 GYNPIYTPAGSDFV
-2801 ITNSVN
+2801 IANSVN
-2807 SEVEILASGGENYIS
+2807 SEVEILASDVENYTS
-2822 INPYQDGVSAAGKF
+2822 IEPYQDGVSAAGKF
-2836 NLSTSDEDWVEIE
+2836 NLDDSNHDYLDINL
-2849 IDNFTQDGLINEAFP
+2849 DNVTN
-2864 LLTYL
+2864 
-2869 NFSPYT
+2869 SVYT
-2875 YSDVSVDEAYPSPVV
+2875 TPGAATVFQNSLFWGYSVPSYPRPPAAI
-2890 FSVWAQPE
+2890 SVWAQPE
-2898 TLSSGETQTSFGLFN
+2898 ARQDGGSDTNYSNGAWMFTDAFDSDSRVCLFTSYHY
-2913 FGSGSRSVSLFSK
+2913 SAA
-2926 YNFSQGLASYQD
+2926 QASYND
-2938 LGITLVLSDGS
+2938 LGVTLVVTDNTNS
-2949 GDPDEGLPG
+2949 GLPG
-2958 TTLTDSSSVYTF
+2958 NTIDDDSTVYTF
-2970 FTPGGSPAELNPNV
+2970 FKASGDIATLSPSK
-2984 MNNVVLQIVP
+2984 MNNIIIQIIP
-2994 PEPTSAASTS
+2994 PEFTDRSNRNFLIKAW
-3004 YEKNYLVKIYLNGVE
+3004 LNGEE
-3019 LHGVHVMELESANW
+3019 LYGVHIRELESSNYL
-3033 NGRNS
+3033 GRNN

-3053 FEGTSNPW
+3053 FKGSGKPW
-3061 FEEYDVDYAG
+3061 FTDYEG
-3071 RLKGMSTS
+3071 VFTS
-3079 TSLRLG
+3079 TDRLRNLRSAITARLG
-3085 TADYANSRMNIS
+3085 SVNSS
-3097 AGSFKFRGLLD
+3097 HKFRGLLD
-3108 EFTIFRG
+3108 EFTVFTG
-3115 ILPSSSIA
+3115 ILPSSSIS

-3138 ANGQIVGNGLYETT
+3138 ANGQIVGNGLYEGTT
-3152 DRAFHM
+3152 NQN
-3158 TSFGLISIPMPST
+3158 LIINGQVFSYPVPAT

-3183 YSNFESITSSGVVPT
+3183 YSNFESITSSGVIPT
-3198 GWTTNESNE
+3198 GWTTNESDE
-3207 TPANGPTVQ
+3207 TPVNGPTIQ

-3326 IWDLQTTVTR
+3326 IWDLQTTVEGT
-3336 DITDAGV
+3336 ISGV
-3343 SSSSPIYLRWIA
+3343 GESSSNPIYLRWIA
-3355 YAETTGDTANRDTWG
+3355 YAETSNNTNSAHDTWG
-3370 IDDIEIKETAVTE
+3370 IDDIEIKESGIT
-3383 DEYTAVEAQRIQIL
+3383 DDQYTAAEAQRIQIL

-3405 YTDFEDNYDKPAQQ
+3405 YTDFDNNYSETDQQ

-3430 IGVPNYDKVVTQ
+3430 IGVPSYDKVVTQ
-3442 DQWDEE
+3442 GQWDDE

-3465 DAEHDELGLETT
+3465 DAKHDELGLETT

-3500 RTVQLANLFVEK
+3500 RTVQIADLFTQKISKDIIHDEK
-3512 VSPDILHNEKVY
+3512 IY
-3524 KDQAVQAALQHFFAP
+3524 KDQAIQAALQHFFAP

-3545 IKAGIAC
+3545 IKAGVAC
-3552 DWATYTNESG
+3552 DWASYTNESG
-3562 MEPSYFGQTIQV
+3562 LEPSYFGYPIVHYANTGVTSLEYSKRLTPQWYTGKRDSTAYAASELVASQPTSVDSSTI
-3574 FDATGAIETKYLK
+3574 T
-3587 DAIPYWS
+3587 
-3594 NAPQTV
+3594 
-3600 NIYSE
+3600 
-3605 GADDAARLL
+3605 
-3614 DVPPTTSNALS
+3614 
-3625 GLFSHSEIDVPDSD
+3625 SEIRDLDYSVALNDFSTLNSYTDVSNFNIDYTVKN
-3639 LSIKRLVI
+3639 LSI
-3647 TKAPNKRLPFESL
+3647 TKAPNKRLPFESIL
-3660 LSPVE
+3660 DPYKYLIDGRNGTEIDADASAKILSHH
-3665 YLLDGTD
+3665 
-3672 GDRYTPAT
+3672 
-3680 ASVNVERKSNQHF
+3680 NQHF
-3693 LLNPSYYNSLHVDM
+3693 LMMPSYYKDVLKYNITNTAGTYAITEDTANS
-3707 TGTPTTS
+3707 
-3714 YDKYCSPYFELSGDS
+3714 KYKNFNYPYFEISKGIENKDS
-3729 VGKKDFRY
+3729 RY
-3737 ELAMNNFLSETV
+3737 ELAISNFLAEST
-3749 KFFIKE
+3749 KFFIKDE
-3755 EQLSSFSSRPENE
+3755 SLSSFASTKPQG
-3768 FSAMTSGSTYY
+3768 SGYLMESGTPYY
-3779 MDVALRQSQK
+3779 MDVVMEKSK
-3789 FSVVNSPGSLGGR
+3789 GFSTVNSPGTLGGR
-3802 YFGPPSAYIKES
+3802 YFGPSVRWIDGTSEYFYQEEEKVS
-3814 DSYGFIYPQAGTNN
+3814 DAAF
-3828 NIEDPAYAPY
+3828 APY
-3838 TPPYFY
+3838 VPPYFY
-3844 GESVARVTFTATETK
+3844 ATSRVRIEFIPTETK
-3859 KYTLDEILEQS
+3859 SFTLDEIFDAA
-3870 TVQYEN
+3870 TVTDDSPSV
-3876 RQAAD
+3876 AD
-3881 LFRRK
+3881 YFSNEALRRK
-3886 NLINTA
+3886 RINIITREPA
-3892 VDASGAPSDPFDGD
+3892 SPNDANYNQSVAFT
-3906 FENSTAWTSKMPLD
+3906 NRMPIS
-3920 SSINLFG
+3920 SSIELFG

-3934 EFDAG
+3934 EFDVD
-3939 GNPTAISSSNNTELD
+3939 GNPTAISSANNTELD
-3954 TWVIYTKF
+3954 TWIIYTKF
-3962 ECPLFNFSDSSQD
+3962 ECPLFDFSESSNS

-3987 TDNVE
+3987 KNTKE
-3992 FLSTGSYDY
+3992 TLSKITESGTYDY

-4015 TDKRTGSGIWAGYGK
+4015 VDKRTGSGIWAGLGR
-4030 QEDGKGVTV
+4030 QNDGAGVTI
-4039 SIRESFPQGASATT
+4039 SIRESYPRDTLVTADWDNDGSTPATAKKV
-4053 GSLIEVCGFTPEAKQ
+4053 GSLIDVCGFTPETKQ

-4074 EKEITEAVVMIP
+4074 EREITEAIVMIP
-4086 FLDKPIRAL
+4086 FLDEPVTTEQKL
-4095 GSPATVLVDDKNF
+4095 FGGGSRQVYATTEVDDRNF
-4108 IKINKLEYREQERKH
+4108 IKIDKLEYRRQKRKLDKDD
-4123 NINGVIYTN
+4123 VIYTN
-4132 EAGEEIR
+4132 EEGIEIR
-4139 QTSITNMIEGMKKYN
+4139 ETSITSMIEGMRNYN
-4154 VPPLYDFETFE
+4154 VPPLYDFETF

-4172 YFFEFRH
+4172 YFFEFKH
-4179 ILDRED
+4179 TLDRED

-4191 GVQPKIAKEAMLDSV
+4191 GVQPKIAKEAKLDSV
-4206 EIDHEINKHEFF
+4206 EIDHEINPYEFF
-4218 GNMGKLPEGI
+4218 GNIGELPEGV

-4283 VQVEVGSEKDV
+4283 VQVEVNSEKEV
-4294 DPAEQYRRSTGDE
+4294 EPLEQDRIVNGE
-4307 E
+4307 ED